1 MNKRF
6 KIHVLDTTP
15 NLSPRRRK
23 VCRYDC
29 TQTYLLRAIDQVLGK
44 LLPVVVVVKAAEAF
58 CVFVNRLT
66 QNNATAQSKATQL
79 NATQLNTAQVVKRAI
94 IICNMLQISQYDV
107 YNWCTRILIKVIIV
121 LLISCYLLTVN
132 VLLISLFE
140 AG

>member
-44 LLPVVVVVKAAEAF
+44 LPPVVVAKAAEAF
-58 CVFVNRLT
+58 CVFLNRLT
-66 QNNATAQSKATQL
+66 QNNATAQSKATQR
-79 NATQLNTAQVVKRAI
+79 NATQLNIAQVVKRAI
-94 IICNMLQISQYDV
+94 YAIRCKLLNTASIIGVLV
-107 YNWCTRILIKVIIV
+107 Y
-121 LLISCYLLTVN
+121 
-132 VLLISLFE
+132 
-140 AG
+140 